1 MCEDGAIVDIKDIIE
16 LATLLVL
23 TWTLVEIARTRR
35 IDSLQKDLQLL
46 PALMFYIRGE
56 DDSARLWIRNIGF
69 GAAIT
74 VNIMTTKFMVG
85 NEEHEY
91 RFRLKD
97 TNNTLIADE
106 EREVKV
112 SFFKNGSHDRNYHR
126 HLDQFMAYF
135 NPENLYSVNAAGEAG
150 IVNDIETPSQRELT
164 VRFKDITGQ
173 QYDTTLL
180 FSEDGISVAQTP
192 RRLKNV
198 SLLFRLRSKLAS
210 VIRP

>member
-1 MCEDGAIVDIKDIIE
+1 MCGSLEMDIKEILE
-16 LATLLVL
+16 LATLIVL

-35 IDSLQKDLQLL
+35 IDSQQKDLQLL

-56 DDSARLWIRNIGF
+56 DDDARLCLRNIGF

-74 VNIMTTKFMVG
+74 VKIVPSKFKVG

-91 RFRLKD
+91 RFKLED

-112 SFFKNGSHDRNYHR
+112 SFFKNGNHDHNYHR

-150 IVNDIETPSQRELT
+150 LVNDIETPSQRELT
-164 VRFKDITGQ
+164 VQFKDITGQ
-173 QYDTTLL
+173 QYDTVLL

-192 RRLKNV
+192 RRLKRTP
-198 SLLFRLRSKLAS
+198 LLFRFRSKLAS
-210 VIRP
+210 IIRP